1 MRAIFRAATRS
12 PLLRLRFLSSG
23 CGTDI
28 HSTTIVCVKK
38 NGVMAMVGDGQ
49 MSMGS
54 MIVKPNAKKVRRIGK
69 DDGIMTGFA
78 GATADAMTL
87 LDRLERKLEEFPNQL
102 LRSCVE
108 LAKGWRTDKY
118 LRRLEAMMI
127 VADGTTMV
135 TLTGNGDVLEPHDG
149 VIAIGSG
156 GPYALAAARA
166 LLSVENELSA
176 EEIAVRARETRG
188 RCVRV
193 VARPPLVLA
202 PSPLLPDLFLPPPP
216 CARLTRRAQVN
227 AMTIAGD
234 ICVYTNHN
242 FVIETIDVRHP
253 SKFRFEPRPARPPC
267 PRFVR
272 SRRSPRALVPRHVHA
287 CTLTP
292 LPL

>member
-1 MRAIFRAATRS
+1 MARHERFVKLFFCIMRSIIRAATRS
-12 PLLRLRFLSSG
+12 PLLLRSRFLSSG

-176 EEIAVRARETRG
+176 EEIAVRARE
-188 RCVRV
+188 
-193 VARPPLVLA
+193 ARA
-202 PSPLLPDLFLPPPP
+202 RAACGLLCDHHSYS
-216 CARLTRRAQVN
+216 Q
-227 AMTIAGD
+227 
-234 ICVYTNHN
+234 
-242 FVIETIDVRHP
+242 
-253 SKFRFEPRPARPPC
+253 
-267 PRFVR
+267 
-272 SRRSPRALVPRHVHA
+272 
-287 CTLTP
+287 TLTA
-292 LPL
+292 LA